1 MNALDRLTGQAK
13 KEFWASLALRYCGGM
28 SPRLSAKLL
37 RHYGSAY
44 QAYECLSSKQAL
56 ANIDTFARKVPSA
69 ARTCL
74 KNGTWRGKALQEWQ
88 DARKVDCE
96 IVLWTD
102 YRYPLALKQIIDAPP
117 FFYARGDCALLS
129 SPALAVVGSRK
140 ASWQSEAKAEE
151 IARELSGLGI
161 VIVSGMALGIDRSAH
176 KGALEAQGKTIAV
189 LGTGI
194 DVVYPQKHEELYH
207 SIAEHGLLISEFPP
221 FAQARAQNFPVRNRL
236 ITGISEGVLIVEA
249 ALKSGS
255 LITARLAL
263 EQNKNVYVCRPLT
276 EKHSLGGQ
284 KLLEEGALLVDDSY
298 AIVADLVPYL
308 SLQYE
313 NLLKNSSGKNS
324 AEERNISDNTA
335 LPIRNENSLERG
347 AEKSLAAEHS
357 AKNGT
362 GEENSVKSAQIKNE
376 DLPQE
381 RSGTNNARQETHIYP
396 VPSAKKKNKAR
407 LLLARPKADEELM
420 PMSLDFGEMAQHI
433 LMKENPAKKLGS
445 KKKSASSTPPAPLA
459 APAPKKK
466 EKKRIL
472 QSDNPIVR
480 ILAKN
485 GALSADEIMLFLQ
498 SGQAETDM
506 AALSSELLLLEVEGA
521 IIKEAGARY
530 RVYDE

>member
-1 MNALDRLTGQAK
+1 
-13 KEFWASLALRYCGGM
+13 
-28 SPRLSAKLL
+28 
-37 RHYGSAY
+37 
-44 QAYECLSSKQAL
+44 
-56 ANIDTFARKVPSA
+56 
-69 ARTCL
+69 
-74 KNGTWRGKALQEWQ
+74 
-88 DARKVDCE
+88 
-96 IVLWTD
+96 
-102 YRYPLALKQIIDAPP
+102 
-117 FFYARGDCALLS
+117 
-129 SPALAVVGSRK
+129 
-140 ASWQSEAKAEE
+140 
-151 IARELSGLGI
+151 
-161 VIVSGMALGIDRSAH
+161 
-176 KGALEAQGKTIAV
+176 
-189 LGTGI
+189 
-194 DVVYPQKHEELYH
+194 
-207 SIAEHGLLISEFPP
+207 
-221 FAQARAQNFPVRNRL
+221 
-236 ITGISEGVLIVEA
+236 
-249 ALKSGS
+249 
-255 LITARLAL
+255 
-263 EQNKNVYVCRPLT
+263 NVYVCRPLT

-324 AEERNISDNTA
+324 AEKRNISDNTA

-396 VPSAKKKNKAR
+396 VPSDKKKNKAR

-445 KKKSASSTPPAPLA
+445 KKKSASSAPPATLA

-485 GALSADEIMLFLQ
+485 GALSADEIMRFLQ
-498 SGQAETDM
+498 SGQAEMDM